1 MQKTCILLSFPGFY
15 NEGKRKLRGER
26 RSIVIEGKR
35 FRGTKNWREKRNCR
49 EGRKTR
55 GRLIERKRTAWWHL
69 ILFSSFLG
77 WRSKSRIGFVCSQ
90 AVITYM
96 SFARERSVSR
106 KGLSE
111 VLSTAKGRFKA
122 KGKVILD
129 ADRPKT
135 ANNVFTFSY
144 NKTAKISNSERF
156 WNRENTWSNEAI
168 QMPAS
173 LTPQNVCY

>member
-1 MQKTCILLSFPGFY
+1 
-15 NEGKRKLRGER
+15 
-26 RSIVIEGKR
+26 
-35 FRGTKNWREKRNCR
+35 
-49 EGRKTR
+49 
-55 GRLIERKRTAWWHL
+55 
-69 ILFSSFLG
+69 
-77 WRSKSRIGFVCSQ
+77 
-90 AVITYM
+90 M

-135 ANNVFTFSY
+135 ANSVFTFSC

-156 WNRENTWSNEAI
+156 
-168 QMPAS
+168 
-173 LTPQNVCY
+173 